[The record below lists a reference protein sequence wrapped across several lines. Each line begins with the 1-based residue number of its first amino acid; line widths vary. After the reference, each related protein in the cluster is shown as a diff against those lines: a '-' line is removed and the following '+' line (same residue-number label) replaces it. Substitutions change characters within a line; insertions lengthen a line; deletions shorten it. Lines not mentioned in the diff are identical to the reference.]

1 MRDEMDCR
9 LWNAHHDG
17 AGDALKRI
25 GEDCVRCVE
34 TARTALL
41 RKLRDASI
49 RGTIMIAAL
58 LVSGTSILLTVTP
71 VGAA

>member
-9 LWNAHHDG
+9 LWNDYNDS
-17 AGDALKRI
+17 AGDALTRI
-25 GEDCVRCVE
+25 GEDCARCLE
-34 TARTALL
+34 TARTTLL
-41 RKLRDASI
+41 RKVRDASI

-58 LVSGTSILLTVTP
+58 LVSSTSILLTVTP